1 MTINYASKYSTKI
14 QERFTLGSLTGR
26 AINNDYD
33 FVGVNSV
40 TIYSVPTVPMNDYAL
55 PTSEVGTLNRYGT
68 PTELQNTIQTLT
80 MGQDRS
86 FTFTIDRRNYDE
98 TMMTLESGKALARQI
113 DEVIIPEVDI
123 YRIAKIVENAKTT
136 ATTPITSPYEAF
148 LDGQTQLFEDK
159 VPATGRF
166 AYVSPAFFKQ
176 IKLDESFIKASD
188 MAQDMLVKGVMGMID
203 GVPIIP
209 IPTTYLPSGVD
220 FVITHSQ
227 ACVSPVKIQDYRTHD
242 NPPGIN
248 GWLVEGRIYY
258 DAFIIKGREMY
269 IYVHRSGGATMSTP
283 RVSVKK

>member
-1 MTINYASKYSTKI
+1 MAINYASKYSTKI
-14 QERFTLGSLTGR
+14 QERFTLASVTGR

-33 FVGVNSV
+33 FVGVNSI
-40 TIYSVPTVPMNDYAL
+40 TIYSVPTVPMNDYVM
-55 PTSEVGTLNRYGT
+55 SGDSRYGT
-68 PTELQNTIQTLT
+68 PNELGNTTQTLT
-80 MGQDRS
+80 MGVDRS

-98 TMMTLESGKALARQI
+98 TMMTLEAGKALSRQI

-123 YRIAKIVENAKTT
+123 YRIAKIAENAKTV

-166 AYVSPAFFKQ
+166 AYVSPAFFKS
-176 IKLDESFIKASD
+176 IKLDESFIKPSD
-188 MAQDMLVKGVMGMID
+188 MAQDMLVKGVMGMVD

-209 IPTTYLPSGVD
+209 VPTSYLPSGVD
-220 FVITHSQ
+220 FIITHQ
-227 ACVSPVKIQDYRTHD
+227 IACVAPIKIQDYRTHD

-258 DAFIIKGREMY
+258 DAFILDGKKMC
-269 IYVHRSGGATMSTP
+269 IYVHKSGATGASA
-283 RVSVKK
+283 KAK